1 LTEVGH
7 RRIHYV
13 LVMRRGRSEELSS
26 QDPVARSPGHDRT
39 APEHPIDDVLP
50 GEARVLVAAQESLA
64 GERRGVRG
72 LWPFLGPAFI
82 AAVAYVDPGNF
93 ATNMAAGAR
102 FGYLLLWV
110 VLAANLMAMLVQ
122 SMSAKLGI
130 ATRMNLPEVCR
141 QRFSRRTNIVLWI
154 QAEVIAMAT
163 DIAEFVGAAIGLNLL
178 FGIALFPAALV
189 TGAAA
194 LIILALQARGFRRLE
209 AVIAGLIGVIVG
221 SFAVQVFLAE
231 PSPSGIAAGFVPGFS
246 GTESVLLA
254 VGIIGATVMP
264 HVIYLHS
271 ALTQHRVVGVTE
283 GEKRRI
289 FRFELVDVMIAMII
303 AGLINMSML
312 IIAASTFYEQGLV
325 DVGDDLTEV
334 YQALGAH
341 LSSNADLLFGV
352 ALLASGLSSSS
363 VGTMA
368 GQVVMQGFIGRQI
381 PLFVRRLVTM
391 LPALVVV
398 AVGVDPS
405 RALVLSQVVLSFGI
419 PFALIPLVVFCR
431 DRRLMGSLVN
441 RRSTTVAGVLVATVI
456 IALNVFLLAGTFG
469 IVDV

>member
-1 LTEVGH
+1 
-7 RRIHYV
+7 
-13 LVMRRGRSEELSS
+13 
-26 QDPVARSPGHDRT
+26 
-39 APEHPIDDVLP
+39 
-50 GEARVLVAAQESLA
+50 
-64 GERRGVRG
+64 
-72 LWPFLGPAFI
+72 
-82 AAVAYVDPGNF
+82 
-93 ATNMAAGAR
+93 
-102 FGYLLLWV
+102 
-110 VLAANLMAMLVQ
+110 
-122 SMSAKLGI
+122 
-130 ATRMNLPEVCR
+130 
-141 QRFSRRTNIVLWI
+141 
-154 QAEVIAMAT
+154 
-163 DIAEFVGAAIGLNLL
+163 
-178 FGIALFPAALV
+178 
-189 TGAAA
+189 
-194 LIILALQARGFRRLE
+194 
-209 AVIAGLIGVIVG
+209 
-221 SFAVQVFLAE
+221 
-231 PSPSGIAAGFVPGFS
+231 
-246 GTESVLLA
+246 
-254 VGIIGATVMP
+254 MP

-283 GEKRRI
+283 EEKRQI

-441 RRSTTVAGVLVATVI
+441 RPSTTVAGALVATVI